1 MVGARVIRA
10 RRLSAGFD
18 SYRTPD
24 AEGLLRAAR
33 ARFANAERGGRRVL
47 SADALAA
54 LLFLSASGLLAALG
68 GAPQPLSLD
77 RLLVL
82 CVAFLVASRVRFPV
96 GSGWTRPTQIVFV
109 PMLFLLPT
117 AEVPLI
123 VAGCLVVDLWPQVIR
138 RRLST
143 ALVLTRLADA
153 TYALGPALVLSASGH
168 QQFAWTEWP
177 ILLLALLAQFVLDIG
192 AGLARSWF
200 AEGIR
205 PSVQLPMYWV
215 YLTDLCL
222 SCVGL
227 LAAAT
232 ARHHPGLVLLTLPLV
247 ALLGLFARERQ
258 ERLDSMLEL
267 SSAYRGTAML
277 LGDVI
282 EADDE
287 YTGIHSRQVVD
298 LSVAVARRL
307 GLDTERM
314 RNVELGALLHDV
326 GKIRIPAEL
335 IRKPGPL
342 DEDELALIRSHTVL
356 GEQMLRQVGGTL
368 ARIGAIVRSSHE
380 RFDGAGY
387 PDGLAAQQIPIEA
400 RIIAACD
407 AYNAMT
413 TDRPYRDAM
422 DPADACAELRRCA
435 GTHFDPRVVDALER
449 ELDATLLAARSGLD
463 FPTPPE

>member
-1 MVGARVIRA
+1 MTGASLTRS
-10 RRLSAGFD
+10 RRFAAGFD

-24 AEGLLRAAR
+24 AEALLRTAR
-33 ARFANAERGGRRVL
+33 ARFARPDPGERRLPGAE
-47 SADALAA
+47 ALAA
-54 LLFLSASGLLAALG
+54 LLFLVGSGLLAALTQS
-68 GAPQPLSLD
+68 PRPLALV
-77 RLLVL
+77 RLLLL
-82 CVAFLVASRVRFPV
+82 CGAFLVASRVRFPV

-117 AEVPLI
+117 AEVPLV
-123 VAGCLVVDLWPQVIR
+123 VAGCLVLDLWPEAMR

-143 ALVLTRLADA
+143 TLLATRVADA
-153 TYALGPALVLSASGH
+153 TYTLGPAAVLVATSH
-168 QQFAWTEWP
+168 QQFAWSAWP
-177 ILLLALLAQFVLDIG
+177 VLILAGGSQFALDA
-192 AGLARSWF
+192 ASGLSRSWL
-200 AEGIR
+200 AEGIA
-205 PSVQLPMYWV
+205 PSMQLPMVWV

-227 LAAAT
+227 LVAASALHRV
-232 ARHHPGLVLLTLPLV
+232 AVVLLALPLL
-247 ALLGLFARERQ
+247 ALLGMFARERQ
-258 ERLDSMLEL
+258 QRLDSMLEL
-267 SSAYRGTAML
+267 SSAYRGTALL

-282 EADDE
+282 ESDDE

-307 GLDTERM
+307 GLGTERM
-314 RNVELGALLHDV
+314 RNVELAALLHDV

-342 DEDELALIRSHTVL
+342 DEHELELIRSHTVL

-368 ARIGAIVRSSHE
+368 ARIGVIVRSSHE

-387 PDGLAAQQIPIEA
+387 PDGLAGGQIPIEA

-413 TDRPYRDAM
+413 TDRPYRDALGH
-422 DPADACAELRRCA
+422 ASACAELRRCA
-435 GTHFDPRVVDALER
+435 GTHFDPRVVDTLEC
-449 ELDATLLAARSGLD
+449 ELEAASRAARHDDHVIAS
-463 FPTPPE
+463 